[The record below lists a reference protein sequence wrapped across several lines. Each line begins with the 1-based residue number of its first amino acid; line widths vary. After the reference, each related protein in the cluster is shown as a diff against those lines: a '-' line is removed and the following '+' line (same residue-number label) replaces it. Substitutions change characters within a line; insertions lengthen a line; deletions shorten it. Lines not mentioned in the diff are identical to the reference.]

1 MASRVTFIGDEVTAA
16 GFRLAGVSVRVPARG
31 AETVALREE
40 VSRAALILI
49 GRGVAGRVDPREL
62 QLALAS
68 ASPLVLVLPDAAGL
82 PPEVDVAARVRL
94 QLGVDEA

>member
-1 MASRVTFIGDEVTAA
+1 MANRVTFIGDEITAA
-16 GFRLAGVSVRVPARG
+16 GFRLAGVSVRVPETG
-31 AETVALREE
+31 AETAALSEE
-40 VSRAALILI
+40 VSRSALILI
-49 GRGVAGRVDPREL
+49 GRGAAERVDPHEL
-62 QLALAS
+62 QRVLAS